1 LLGGKPET
9 FGGMPC
15 GPLADAVEGLAAEE
29 QVLEQ
34 DQQGSGRGD
43 AAPPVFGGE
52 VVAEELLE
60 SEPAKESIEDR
71 QGGDA
76 PGVQCAAAGVGDLA
90 GSWSWGVSVV
100 SRSLRL
106 VHRRS
111 SRRSQGHRDAG
122 DRGVRPPAAMMSR
135 GAGSSRGEKFSD

>member
-1 LLGGKPET
+1 
-9 FGGMPC
+9 MP
-15 GPLADAVEGLAAEE
+15 GSPLADAIEGLAGQE
-29 QVLEQ
+29 QVLQ
-34 DQQGSGRGD
+34 KDQQRGGRRDAGSS
-43 AAPPVFGGE
+43 VFGGE

-76 PGVQCAAAGVGDLA
+76 PGVQCAAVGVGDLA

-106 VHRRS
+106 VHRRA

-122 DRGVRPPAAMMSR
+122 DRGVRPSAAMMSR